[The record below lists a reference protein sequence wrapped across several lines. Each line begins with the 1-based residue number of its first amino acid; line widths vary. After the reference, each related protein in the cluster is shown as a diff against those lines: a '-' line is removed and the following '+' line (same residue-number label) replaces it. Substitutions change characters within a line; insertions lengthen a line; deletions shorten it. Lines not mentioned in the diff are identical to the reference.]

1 MKKLSYIT
9 VGAGLNF
16 AGLFAAVKVAGLAG
30 VSAASFTML
39 LAIVLAL
46 IATSALHYFLTYTHL
61 RQQIEDEFDDALDRE
76 LLKEVE
82 QDQPRRFNETNF
94 K

>member
-1 MKKLSYIT
+1 MKKLSYIA

-61 RQQIEDEFDDALDRE
+61 RQQIEQ
-76 LLKEVE
+76 EVE
-82 QDQPRRFNETNF
+82 DELFPGDDDSDGFPRRFNETNF